1 MNKNKVLV
9 GMSGGVD
16 SSVSA
21 FILKKK
27 GYEVH
32 GLFMKNWDDDD
43 GTPYCSIKEDFMDAA
58 FVADQL
64 EIPLFEVNFA
74 KEYKE
79 KVFSYFLE
87 ELKKGRTPNPDIL
100 CNKEIKFKKFY
111 DYALSKGYDYIATG
125 HYAKTNEDKLYKA
138 MDTNKDQTY
147 FLHAIDK
154 DVLKRTLFPVGS
166 MDKEQVRQIAREN
179 SLITSDKKDSTG
191 ICFIGER
198 PFPDF
203 ISNYVSEKIGK
214 IVDENGN
221 ELGEHKGLQYYTLGQ
236 RQGIGIGGQKGN
248 NNEPWYVAGKDMD
261 TNTLIVVQG
270 NDNPLL
276 FSRELTTRN
285 LYLLNEDIEQKFN
298 GAAKVRYRQEDQK
311 CEIEILE
318 GKIQIRFEKPQR
330 AVTPGQSVVI
340 YKNNECLG
348 GGEIESIK

>member
-21 FILKKK
+21 FILKKE

-43 GTPYCSIKEDFMDAA
+43 GSPYCSIKEDFMDAA

-154 DVLKRTLFPVGS
+154 EVLKRTLFPVGS

-276 FSRELTTRN
+276 FSRELITRN

>member
-21 FILKKK
+21 FILKKE

-43 GTPYCSIKEDFMDAA
+43 GSPYCSIKEDFMDAA

-154 DVLKRTLFPVGS
+154 EVLKRTLFPVGS
-166 MDKEQVRQIAREN
+166 IDKEQVRQIAREN

-261 TNTLIVVQG
+261 TNTLVVVQG

-276 FSRELTTRN
+276 FSRELITRN
-285 LYLLNEDIEQKFN
+285 LYLLNEDIEKKFN
-298 GAAKVRYRQEDQK
+298 GAAKVRYRQEDQE

>member
-21 FILKKK
+21 FILKKE

-43 GTPYCSIKEDFMDAA
+43 GSPYCSIKEDFMDAA

-154 DVLKRTLFPVGS
+154 EVLKRTLFPIGS

-276 FSRELTTRN
+276 FSRELITRN

-298 GAAKVRYRQEDQK
+298 GAAKVRYRQEDQE
-311 CEIEILE
+311 CEIDILE

>member
-21 FILKKK
+21 FILKKE
-27 GYEVH
+27 GYDVH

-43 GTPYCSIKEDFMDAA
+43 GSPYCSIKEDFMDAA

-125 HYAKTNEDKLYKA
+125 HYANTKENKLYKA
-138 MDTNKDQTY
+138 MDINKDQTY

-154 DVLKRTLFPVGS
+154 EVLRRTLFPIGS

-179 SLITSDKKDSTG
+179 SLITSEKKDSTG

-198 PFPDF
+198 PFPEF
-203 ISNYVSEKIGK
+203 ISKYVSEKIGK
-214 IVDENGN
+214 IVDGDGN

-248 NNEPWYVAGKDMD
+248 NNEPWYVAGKKLK
-261 TNTLIVVQG
+261 TNTLVVVQG

-276 FSRELTTRN
+276 FSQELITRN
-285 LYLLNEDIEQKFN
+285 LYLLNEDIEQKFD
-298 GAAKVRYRQEDQK
+298 GAAKVRYRQQDQK

-318 GKIQIRFEKPQR
+318 GKIKIRFERPQR

-340 YKNNECLG
+340 YRNNECLG

>member
-1 MNKNKVLV
+1 MNNSKVLI

-21 FILKKK
+21 FILKEK

-43 GTPYCSIKEDFMDAA
+43 GSPYCSVKEDFMDAA

-64 EIPLFEVNFA
+64 NIPLYEINFA

-87 ELKKGRTPNPDIL
+87 ELKAGRTPNPDIL
-100 CNKEIKFKKFY
+100 CNKEIKFKEFY
-111 DYALSKGYDYIATG
+111 KYALSKDYDYIATG
-125 HYAKTNEDKLYKA
+125 HYAQTECSKLLKA
-138 MDTNKDQTY
+138 FDLNKDQTY

-154 DVLKRTLFPVGS
+154 EVLTKTLFPIGKI
-166 MDKEQVRQIAREN
+166 DKDQVRQIARDN
-179 SLITSDKKDSTG
+179 SLVTSEKKDSTG

-203 ISNYVSEKIGK
+203 ISNYVKENIGK
-214 IVDENGN
+214 ILDEDGN
-221 ELGEHKGLQYYTLGQ
+221 EIGEHKGLQYYTLGQ
-236 RQGIGIGGQKGN
+236 RQGIGIGGKKGSN
-248 NNEPWYVAGKDMD
+248 NSPWYVVSKNIN
-261 TNTLIVVQG
+261 TNTLTVVQG

-276 FSRELTTRN
+276 FSKKLTTRN
-285 LYLLNEDIEQKFN
+285 KYLINSDIN
-298 GAAKVRYRQEDQK
+298 GQFKGMAKVRYRQEDQE
-311 CEIEILE
+311 CDI
-318 GKIQIRFEKPQR
+318 KIDKNKIRVSFKKPQR

-340 YKNNECLG
+340 YKDDECLG
-348 GGEIESIK
+348 GGEIDLIN

>member
-21 FILKKK
+21 FILKKE

-43 GTPYCSIKEDFMDAA
+43 GSPYCSIKEDFMDAA

-154 DVLKRTLFPVGS
+154 EVLKRTLFPIGS

-276 FSRELTTRN
+276 FSRELITRN

-318 GKIQIRFEKPQR
+318 GKMQIRFEKPQR

>member
-21 FILKKK
+21 FILKKE

-43 GTPYCSIKEDFMDAA
+43 GSPYCSIKEDFMDAA

-138 MDTNKDQTY
+138 IDTNKDQTY

-154 DVLKRTLFPVGS
+154 EVLKRTLFPVGS
-166 MDKEQVRQIAREN
+166 IDKEQVRQIAREN

-261 TNTLIVVQG
+261 TNTLVVVQG

-276 FSRELTTRN
+276 FSRELITRN